1 MKLFGLSF
9 ALALTPCSADIP
21 VHCHAQDVMGKWDI
35 EIAPATTERTSCKHM
50 RPDAPG
56 KQPGPKEMVESMKLK
71 HRLDLAVATPVH
83 VSTGGQVSHEG
94 GASGEWRMI
103 ADEGFEI
110 NFAADALGASAL
122 AAPKLDGKAPLKLFA
137 FSRYDIQ
144 IPKGGNAS
152 TVAAMD
158 MGSLEGKS
166 VSKCGETILG
176 WYALGRERW
185 GCWKG
190 TKQVDK
196 SAPAQP
202 AAQPAVLQSVQAAHK
217 AQGKTKH
224 LSFTQASLK
233 VERINARQGAWKARV
248 YDRWLGKT
256 PAELAVHRGVH
267 YQRQKP
273 ERMSFLQSLT
283 RMSNSTKFDK
293 ELATYR
299 DGLYWVGAADAL
311 KTLPK
316 ALDWR
321 DARGGKNYLEPVADQ
336 GACGSCWAVS
346 GMRMLTA
353 RHKIAQDT
361 PDALPWSISFPLYC
375 SEFNQGCEGGYGILA
390 SSWSADV
397 GLLPATCAVYK
408 DSGKT
413 CAVNATC
420 VAELKRK
427 GEKRWR
433 ATGSRYLG
441 GRQDLVTEA
450 LLIKELNERGP
461 VMVSLGGPQLG
472 DDFMF
477 YSDGVYTGESH
488 PNPDATGGHAVTLVG
503 YGDDDSPA
511 KTPYWIVQNSWGA
524 DWGEDGY
531 VRMSRA
537 ITRFKSGEVGDVIVD
552 EQNGAQVDRVVAGA
566 EKIV

>member
-9 ALALTPCSADIP
+9 ALALAPCQADIP
-21 VHCHAQDVMGKWDI
+21 VHCHAQDVMGQWDI

-56 KQPGPKEMVESMKLK
+56 KQPGPTEMLESMKGK
-71 HRLDLAVATPVH
+71 KRLNLEVATPARVG
-83 VSTGGQVSHEG
+83 TGGKVTQEG

-110 NFAADALGASAL
+110 NFAADALGVSAL
-122 AAPKLDGKAPLKLFA
+122 AAPKFEGKAPLKMFA

-144 IPKGGNAS
+144 TPKGANVS
-152 TVAAMD
+152 MVATMD
-158 MGSLEGKS
+158 MASLEAKS

-176 WYALGRERW
+176 WYSLGRERW

-190 TKQVDK
+190 TRQVDK
-196 SAPAQP
+196 SAPPPP
-202 AAQPAVLQSVQAAHK
+202 APAVLQSVAAAHK
-217 AQGKTKH
+217 AKGKVKH
-224 LSFTQASLK
+224 LSFAQASLH
-233 VERINARQGAWKARV
+233 VERINARNGKWNARV
-248 YDRWLGKT
+248 YNRWLGKT
-256 PAELAVHRGVH
+256 PAELALHRGVR

-273 ERMSFLQSLT
+273 QHLSFLSMT
-283 RMSNSTKFDK
+283 RMSNRTKFDV
-293 ELATYR
+293 ELDTYR
-299 DGLYWVGAADAL
+299 ASLYWVGAADAL
-311 KTLPK
+311 KKFPK

-321 DARGGKNYLEPVADQ
+321 EERGGNYLEPVADQ

-353 RHKIAQDT
+353 RHKIAQKK

-397 GLLPATCAVYK
+397 GLLPANCATYS
-408 DSGKT
+408 DSGKK

-420 VAELKRK
+420 VAELKK
-427 GEKRWR
+427 SGEPRWR
-433 ATGSRYLG
+433 ATASRYLG

-450 LLIKELNERGP
+450 LLIQELNERGP
-461 VMVSLGGPQLG
+461 VMVSLKGPQLG

-477 YSDGVYTGESH
+477 YSDGVYTGESK
-488 PNPDATGGHAVTLVG
+488 PNPDATGGHAVLLIG
-503 YGDDDSPA
+503 YGEED

-531 VRMSRA
+531 VRMSRS
-537 ITRFKSGEVGDVIVD
+537 ITRFGSGEVGDVIID
-552 EQNGAQVDRVVAGA
+552 EQNGSQVDRVVEGA
-566 EKIV
+566 AKIR

>member
-1 MKLFGLSF
+1 MKLFGLS
-9 ALALTPCSADIP
+9 LVVALTPCQADIP
-21 VHCHAQDVMGKWDI
+21 VHCHGQDVAGEWDI
-35 EIAPATTERTSCKHM
+35 EIAPATTERTSCQHM

-56 KQPGPKEMVESMKLK
+56 KQPGPKEMQESMKLT
-71 HRLDLAVATPVH
+71 HRLNLVAASPAH
-83 VSTGGQVSHEG
+83 VSTGGQVTQKN
-94 GASGEWRMI
+94 GAYGDWRMI

-110 NFAADALGASAL
+110 NFATDALGVSAI
-122 AAPKLDGKAPLKLFA
+122 AAPKFEGKVPLKLFA

-144 IPKGGNAS
+144 TKKGANVS
-152 TVAAMD
+152 LVED
-158 MGSLEGKS
+158 MSSLEGKS

-196 SAPAQP
+196 TAPAPP
-202 AAQPAVLQSVQAAHK
+202 APAVLQSVKAAHK
-217 AQGKTKH
+217 AKGKVKH
-224 LSFTQASLK
+224 LSFTQASLT

-256 PAELAVHRGVH
+256 PAELAVHRGV
-267 YQRQKP
+267 RWERKRP
-273 ERMSFLQSLT
+273 EHLSFLALT
-283 RMSNSTKFDK
+283 RTSNSSKFDK
-293 ELATYR
+293 ELLAYR
-299 DGLYWVGAADAL
+299 DSLYWVGAADAL
-311 KTLPK
+311 KKLPK

-321 DARGGKNYLEPVADQ
+321 EARGGKDYLEPVADQ

-353 RHKIAQDT
+353 RHKIAQNK
-361 PDALPWSISFPLYC
+361 PESLPWSISFPLYC

-390 SSWSADV
+390 STWSTDV
-397 GLLPATCAVYK
+397 GLLPATCATYK

-420 VAELKRK
+420 VEELKKK
-427 GEKRWR
+427 GEPRWR

-450 LLIKELNERGP
+450 LLLEELNERGP
-461 VMVSLGGPQLG
+461 IMVSLGGPQLG

-477 YSDGVYTGESH
+477 YSEGIYNGESK
-488 PNPDATGGHAVTLVG
+488 PNPDATGGHAVLLIG
-503 YGDDDSPA
+503 YGEED

-566 EKIV
+566 EKIH